1 MVVRA
6 LLRMIETHHG
16 KFPYDVIRLK
26 IFYPALDA
34 QSDAE
39 RESGLLPFDP
49 RFQGC
54 PITIFLPG
62 VNCSASSYEW
72 LACHLA
78 AHGIVTL
85 LPEWIA
91 QNLAG
96 RVSITPGIDLE
107 AVSPRHY
114 GTRPTS
120 TSLTALAAALSALQH
135 DPVIG
140 SYLDTDALIF
150 GGHSAGG
157 TMALQNS
164 AHRWFPQVKAAFAI
178 CANPLATAALGQ
190 WERGVIPP
198 MPSDCPAL
206 LIGASD
212 DATGNHHNQLFGIPT
227 ERADDTIRRSF
238 DETGYRYGAVC
249 IFQGANHYTV
259 CDPLDTTIGRSYLE
273 GLPSLHEGEIRA
285 TMARLITTFI
295 QATVQGNPQARD
307 RLSEQPAHASYWKL
321 SQVEVE

>member
-6 LLRMIETHHG
+6 LLRMIETQHG
-16 KFPYDVIRLK
+16 TSPYDVIRLK

-49 RFQGC
+49 RFGRC
-54 PITIFLPG
+54 PLTIFLPG

-72 LACHLA
+72 LAAHLA
-78 AHGIVTL
+78 AHGIVTI

-96 RVSITPGIDLE
+96 RVSITPGIDLA
-107 AVSPRHY
+107 AVSPQHY

-120 TSLTALAAALSALQH
+120 SSLPAILAALPALQN
-135 DPVIG
+135 DPLIG
-140 SYLDTDALIF
+140 AFLEPDTLIF

-157 TMALQNS
+157 TMALQNA

-198 MPSDCPAL
+198 MPPDCPAL

-212 DATGNHHNQLFGIPT
+212 DATGSHHNQLFGIPS

-238 DETGYRYGAVC
+238 EETAYPHGAVC
-249 IFQGANHYTV
+249 IFEGANHYTV

-273 GLPSLHEGEIRA
+273 GLPSLAEREIRA
-285 TMARLITTFI
+285 SMARLITTFI
-295 QATVQGNPQARD
+295 QATVQGIPQAID
-307 RLSEQPAHASYWKL
+307 HLSEQPAHASYWKL
-321 SQVEVE
+321 SQVKVE